1 MKPSNANIR
10 SIRTPDR
17 LAIHRRI
24 SRASW
29 DWNLPAFLCQIRGHE
44 PRIRALRTE
53 FSELHR
59 ARYCCEKG
67 ILRCSRQRWR
77 EHTVAVIF
85 AHVIPNNNY
94 RDVIIG
100 RYTLEE
106 ANMKRKWCHIIS
118 FLCLIYFFLL
128 LERNVVRKFMSH
140 KTISD
145 KLTFVILSVIA
156 NLKRI
161 RVCEPSVHS
170 AIVERSPDVGRR

>member
-1 MKPSNANIR
+1 MKPPNADIR
-10 SIRTPDR
+10 SIGTPDR
-17 LAIHRRI
+17 LAIHRRT

-44 PRIRALRTE
+44 PRIRAPRTE

-59 ARYCCEKG
+59 ARYCCGRG

-77 EHTVAVIF
+77 EHTVAIIF

-106 ANMKRKWCHIIS
+106 AKRKWCHIIS
-118 FLCLIYFFLL
+118 FLCLIYFFFLL
-128 LERNVVRKFMSH
+128 LERNCDVVRKIYESQ
-140 KTISD
+140 D
-145 KLTFVILSVIA
+145 YLW
-156 NLKRI
+156 
-161 RVCEPSVHS
+161 
-170 AIVERSPDVGRR
+170 